1 LYFFLIKLRKKVNSL
16 IKRPNLLG
24 PVCFIESGFLKTT
37 FQLFYIYLPLEKLI
51 NKKHFLVKEMFGV
64 VFKKV
69 FFFYS
74 MQNILSR
81 LKNILLFVGYIKF
94 DSQSFDCY
102 MFCFE
107 FLFFSFLF

>member
-1 LYFFLIKLRKKVNSL
+1 LNLNKFSFLFFLLYFFLIKLRKKVNSL

-24 PVCFIESGFLKTT
+24 SVYFIESGFLKTT

-51 NKKHFLVKEMFGV
+51 NKKHFLVKEIFGV

-81 LKNILLFVGYIKF
+81 LKNILLFFG
-94 DSQSFDCY
+94 
-102 MFCFE
+102 
-107 FLFFSFLF
+107 